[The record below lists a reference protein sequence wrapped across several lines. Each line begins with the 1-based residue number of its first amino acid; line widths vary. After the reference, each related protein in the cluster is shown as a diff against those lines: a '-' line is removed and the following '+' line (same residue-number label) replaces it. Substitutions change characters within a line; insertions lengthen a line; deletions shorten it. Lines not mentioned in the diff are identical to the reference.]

1 MEHVT
6 LNLNLLYNSR
16 IGELFLFF
24 FFLNISIIPILLKF
38 EF

>member
-16 IGELFLFF
+16 IGELFLFLF
-24 FFLNISIIPILLKF
+24 FFFKYKHHTYIIEI
-38 EF
+38 